1 MSDSPYVTKA
11 VCAEHGKM
19 MDERFARDK
28 SDIGTIENN
37 LRELTGIVTRLATLQ
52 ENNTAAQNEHEARI
66 RALELQPA
74 GRWNSLITAGI
85 SALGGGLAGAI
96 LSNIIK

>member
-28 SDIGTIENN
+28 ADIGSIENN
-37 LRELTGIVTRLATLQ
+37 LRELSNIVTRLATLQ
-52 ENNTAAQNEHEARI
+52 ENNAAAQAEHEARI

-85 SALGGGLAGAI
+85 SAFIGGIVSLVI
-96 LSNIIK
+96 SNIL

>member
-28 SDIGTIENN
+28 ADIGSIENN
-37 LRELTGIVTRLATLQ
+37 LRELSNIVTRLATLQ
-52 ENNTAAQNEHEARI
+52 ENNAAAQAEHEARI

-74 GRWNSLITAGI
+74 GRWNTLITAGI
-85 SALGGGLAGAI
+85 SALGGSVAGAL
-96 LSNIIK
+96 LSTIIK

>member
-52 ENNTAAQNEHEARI
+52 ENNAAAQTEHEARI

-74 GRWNSLITAGI
+74 GRWNTLITAGI
-85 SALGGGLAGAI
+85 SALIGGIVSLGI
-96 LSNIIK
+96 SNIL

>member
-52 ENNTAAQNEHEARI
+52 ENNTAAQAEHEARI

>member
-52 ENNTAAQNEHEARI
+52 ENNTAAQAEHETRI

-96 LSNIIK
+96 LSNII

>member
-52 ENNTAAQNEHEARI
+52 ENNTAAQAEHEARI

-96 LSNIIK
+96 LSNII

>member
-1 MSDSPYVTKA
+1 MTDSPYVTKA
-11 VCAEHGKM
+11 VCKEHNVM

-28 SDIGTIENN
+28 HDIASIEGN
-37 LRELTGIVTRLATLQ
+37 LQKLSEIVTRLATLQ
-52 ENNTAAQNEHEARI
+52 EGNAAAQAEHEARI

-85 SALGGGLAGAI
+85 SAIGGGIAGAF
-96 LSNIIK
+96 LSNII

>member
-28 SDIGTIENN
+28 HDIETIEGN
-37 LRELTGIVTRLATLQ
+37 LRELSGIVTRLAALQ
-52 ENNTAAQNEHEARI
+52 ETNAAAQAEHETRI

-85 SALGGGLAGAI
+85 SAIGGGIAGAFI
-96 LSNIIK
+96 SNLF

>member
-52 ENNTAAQNEHEARI
+52 ENNTAAQAEHEARI

-74 GRWNSLITAGI
+74 GRWNSLVTAGL
-85 SALGGGLAGAI
+85 SALGGGIAGAI
-96 LSNIIK
+96 LSNII

>member
-52 ENNTAAQNEHEARI
+52 ENNTAAQAEHEARI

-96 LSNIIK
+96 LSNIL

>member
-11 VCAEHGKM
+11 VCNEHGKM
-19 MDERFARDK
+19 LDERFARDK
-28 SDIGTIENN
+28 ADIDSIENN
-37 LRELTGIVTRLATLQ
+37 LRELSNIVTRLATLQ
-52 ENNTAAQNEHEARI
+52 ENNAAAQAEHEARI

-85 SALGGGLAGAI
+85 SAFIGGIVSLVI
-96 LSNIIK
+96 SNIL

>member
-52 ENNTAAQNEHEARI
+52 ENNTAAQAEHEARI

-85 SALGGGLAGAI
+85 SALIGGIVSLVI
-96 LSNIIK
+96 SNIL

>member
-11 VCAEHGKM
+11 VCTEHGRM
-19 MDERFARDK
+19 LDERFARDK
-28 SDIGTIENN
+28 SDIDSIAEN
-37 LRELTGIVTRLATLQ
+37 LRELSGIVTRLATIQ
-52 ENNTAAQNEHEARI
+52 ENNTAAQKEYEARI

-85 SALGGGLAGAI
+85 SALIGGIVSLVI
-96 LSNIIK
+96 SNIL

>member
-28 SDIGTIENN
+28 ADIGSIENN
-37 LRELTGIVTRLATLQ
+37 LRELSSIVTRLATLQ
-52 ENNTAAQNEHEARI
+52 ENNAAAQAEHEARI

-74 GRWNSLITAGI
+74 GRWNTLITAGI
-85 SALGGGLAGAI
+85 SAMIGGIVSLVI
-96 LSNIIK
+96 SNIL